1 MKATRHCMYVCMYSE
16 KIFLNSVY
24 YIFITKINK
33 NHTMFKLVNKALL
46 KFDQN
51 YRRLIK
57 LGVYKTGFVKDTFL
71 SSLEYILRTTQN

>member
-1 MKATRHCMYVCMYSE
+1 
-16 KIFLNSVY
+16 
-24 YIFITKINK
+24 
-33 NHTMFKLVNKALL
+33 MFKLVNKALL

-71 SSLEYILRTTQN
+71 SSLEYTVYYGQHRIEVLLGRSKLSNLIGLGLQV